1 MLFSYPHP
9 QRHTFHREKEHPLH
23 CLPKLTQ
30 HFSHNSFVTVMKQLW
45 ISAGLHRYH
54 LSNGPLVQKTK
65 RFKVFFSYLLFVQIS
80 TNCCCWCMCA
90 GVFVCFVCYLYLC
103 QQVHSWIQ
111 IPWFAWTHPERST
124 RQERP
129 QSPKLNMNRCCFI
142 FRGRAASSGEA
153 ADCLTSYRT

>member
-54 LSNGPLVQKTK
+54 LSNGTLVQKTK
-65 RFKVFFSYLLFVQIS
+65 RFKVFFFPIYFLSKFLQTVVVGVCVRVCLFALCVICICASRCIHEFKYLDLLGLILSVQ
-80 TNCCCWCMCA
+80 
-90 GVFVCFVCYLYLC
+90 
-103 QQVHSWIQ
+103 
-111 IPWFAWTHPERST
+111 PDRSA
-124 RQERP
+124 R
-129 QSPKLNMNRCCFI
+129 
-142 FRGRAASSGEA
+142 RAQN
-153 ADCLTSYRT
+153 